1 MSKNQSKVVRTMRAS
16 FLLLLGL
23 VMAPGLTAQEPDF
36 FISSGREMTRA
47 DLEASL
53 RLLEEAAVG
62 DQYGNALKERARAE
76 ADVLRRRLSEGDFR
90 VGDRIQVQVAG
101 ENWSAS
107 SPGAVQGLGQV
118 PTPGSVG
125 VATGRGSVGAT
136 FTVQTGPAV
145 KLPDIPV
152 ISLKGVLRSELQAH
166 LTEEISRYIRQP
178 EVQAES
184 LIRVSVFGSVG
195 NPGFFYPGAEQNVG
209 DVIMLAGGPAADA
222 NYERIMVRR
231 GQEMLWEAENL
242 QRAMAEGRTLDQ
254 LNFQAGDI
262 IEVPQKNVSNVWF
275 EVGRYALILGS
286 TLLLGIRV
294 F

>member
-1 MSKNQSKVVRTMRAS
+1 MRAS

-23 VMAPGLTAQEPDF
+23 SMAPGLVAQEPDF
-36 FISSGREMTRA
+36 FISSGREMSRA
-47 DLEASL
+47 DLEATL
-53 RLLEEAAVG
+53 RALEEAATG
-62 DQYGNALKERARAE
+62 DQYGEALRARAR
-76 ADVLRRRLSEGDFR
+76 ADAEVLRRRLVDGDFR

-101 ENWSAS
+101 ENWNSS
-107 SPGAVQGLGQV
+107 SPGAVQAAVQV
-118 PTPGSVG
+118 PTAGSAA

-145 KLPDIPV
+145 KLPDIPA
-152 ISLKGVLRSELQAH
+152 ISLAGVLRSELQEH
-166 LTEEISRYIRQP
+166 LTQEISRYIRAP

-195 NPGFFYPGAEQNVG
+195 NPGFFYPGAEQNIG
-209 DVIMLAGGPAADA
+209 DVIMLAGGPSSDA
-222 NYERIMVRR
+222 NYEKIMVRR
-231 GQEMLWEAENL
+231 GQELLWEADNL

-262 IEVPQKNVSNVWF
+262 IEVPQRNVSNVWF

>member
-1 MSKNQSKVVRTMRAS
+1 MRAR

-23 VMAPGLTAQEPDF
+23 AMAPGLAAQEPNF
-36 FISSGREMTRA
+36 FISSGREMTRS
-47 DLEASL
+47 DLEQTL
-53 RLLEEAAVG
+53 RALEEAATGNDYG
-62 DQYGNALKERARAE
+62 DAVRERARSEAE
-76 ADVLRRRLSEGDFR
+76 VLRRRLAEGDFR

-107 SPGAVQGLGQV
+107 SPGAVQGVPQV
-118 PTPGSVG
+118 PTPGSSAVP
-125 VATGRGSVGAT
+125 TGRGSVGAT

-145 KLPDIPV
+145 KLPEIPA
-152 ISLKGVLRSELQAH
+152 ISLKGVLRSELQDH
-166 LTEEISRYIRQP
+166 LTQEISRYIRQP

-195 NPGFFYPGAEQNVG
+195 NPGFFYPGAEQLVG
-209 DVIMLAGGPAADA
+209 DVIMLAGGPASDA
-222 NYERIMVRR
+222 NYERILVRR
-231 GQEMLWEAENL
+231 GQELLWDAEPL

-262 IEVPQKNVSNVWF
+262 IEVPQRNVNNVWF

>member
-1 MSKNQSKVVRTMRAS
+1 MRAS

-23 VMAPGLTAQEPDF
+23 SMAPGLVAQEPNF
-36 FISSGREMTRA
+36 FVSSGREMSRA

-53 RLLEEAAVG
+53 RALEEAAAG
-62 DQYGNALKERARAE
+62 DEYGSALRARARAE
-76 ADVLRRRLSEGDFR
+76 AEVLRRRLAEGDFR

-101 ENWSAS
+101 ENWNAS
-107 SPGAVQGLGQV
+107 SPGAVQNTVQV
-118 PTPGSVG
+118 PTPGAPG
-125 VATGRGSVGAT
+125 VPSGRGSVGAT

-145 KLPDIPV
+145 KLPDMPA
-152 ISLKGVLRSELQAH
+152 ISLAGVLRSELEEH
-166 LTEEISRYIRQP
+166 LTEEISRYIRMP

-195 NPGFFYPGAEQNVG
+195 SPGFFYPGAEQNIG
-209 DVIMLAGGPAADA
+209 DVIMLAGGPASDA
-222 NYERIMVRR
+222 NYERIIVRR
-231 GQEMLWEAENL
+231 GQELLWDADPL
-242 QRAMAEGRTLDQ
+242 QKAMAEGRTLDQ
-254 LNFQAGDI
+254 LNFMAGDI
-262 IEVPQKNVSNVWF
+262 IEVPQRAVGSVWR

>member
-1 MSKNQSKVVRTMRAS
+1 MRAR

-23 VMAPGLTAQEPDF
+23 AMAPGLAAQEPNF
-36 FISSGREMTRA
+36 FISSGREMTRS

-53 RLLEEAAVG
+53 RLLEEAAAG
-62 DQYGNALKERARAE
+62 DQYGDALRARARSE
-76 ADVLRRRLSEGDFR
+76 AEVLRRRLTEGDFR

-107 SPGAVQGLGQV
+107 SPGAVQGLAQV
-118 PTPGSVG
+118 PTPGSAG
-125 VATGRGSVGAT
+125 VPSGRGSVGAT
-136 FTVQTGPAV
+136 FTIQTGPAV

-152 ISLKGVLRSELQAH
+152 ISLKGVLRSELQEH
-166 LTEEISRYIRQP
+166 LTTEISRYIRQP

-222 NYERIMVRR
+222 NYDRIMVRR
-231 GQEMLWEAENL
+231 GQELLWDGPNL
-242 QRAMAEGRTLDQ
+242 QMAMAEGRTLDQ

-262 IEVPQKNVSNVWF
+262 IEVPQKSVNNVWF
-275 EVGRYALILGS
+275 AVGRYALILGS